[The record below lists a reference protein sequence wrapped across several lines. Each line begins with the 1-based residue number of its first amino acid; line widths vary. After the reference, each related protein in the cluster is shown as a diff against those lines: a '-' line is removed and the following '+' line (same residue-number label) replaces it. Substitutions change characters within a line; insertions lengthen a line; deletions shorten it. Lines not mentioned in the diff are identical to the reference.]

1 MKKLFAYGLAL
12 LLSVCGSV
20 YAATADG
27 FSVSSQTHNELS
39 LAKMGLSNGI
49 VFRGG
54 QHDAG
59 IGFGLPIDQLVT
71 KAQLLLDIQSSSSLI
86 GSNMSLQLMVNGQVI
101 GNIPL
106 SSVSQEKTAFQLNI
120 PAMLVTSSNVLS
132 FKLNSQENGE
142 LCYQNGQQVQQIHI
156 LPSSKVKLQL
166 QQLAISDDLSYFP
179 KPFWDAQEMLGRS
192 INIVFSRQVTEQNVS
207 AASMLASW
215 FGSQASYRGVT
226 FQALKGRLPNGNG
239 IVFGRPGEQVGKLT
253 LPSSEMASLSV
264 VSNPLNPA
272 YKLLLVV
279 GRDDDAMRS
288 AVYRLTQGDFAAQ
301 TATIKVKHQAL
312 PKSVPYDA
320 PKWIATDA
328 PVKLKNLIQPGQE
341 MKVSGIWHEPINFA
355 FRAAPDLF
363 LWDGDTIPLD
373 LGYRFPTED
382 WIDEDNSALNVTFNH
397 QFLADLSVNR
407 RGFLEGLW
415 RKLGGD
421 SRQEHSVIPIQP
433 YMIYGDNQLSLYFN
447 VKANADAPCSTLVHN
462 NIKSQIDS
470 QSTIDL
476 SQTQHFSLL
485 PNLSFFVGASF
496 PFTRLA
502 DFSQTALLLPNDPSS
517 AELQTLLTLAG
528 RAGNATGTMI
538 AGNRVFLGM
547 PTNYQALE
555 NVDVLA
561 VSALGNQ
568 TTNRALLRGSP
579 FSIQDNTLHVRGM
592 DKLQTVK
599 NWIKGYWQLNSV
611 EADRYFSSSQTW
623 RAFVSFQSPWS
634 NQRTVVMATATS
646 DAELLKLDNDLKSSE
661 INAGIR
667 GDAAV
672 ITDSNG
678 VKSFQVAPQFP
689 TGQLPWYQMAI
700 WYANQHS
707 AVFAL
712 LTTLVSLLMGWAVYY
727 RLVSRSR
734 KRLEQ

>member
-1 MKKLFAYGLAL
+1 MNRLFAYGVAL
-12 LLSVCGSV
+12 LLAFCSSVSV
-20 YAATADG
+20 ADE
-27 FSVSSQTHNELS
+27 FSVSGQTQTELS
-39 LAKMGLSNGI
+39 LAKMGLTNGI

-54 QHDAG
+54 QQDAG
-59 IGFGLPIDQLVT
+59 IRFGLPIDQLVT
-71 KAQLLLDIQSSSSLI
+71 KAQLILDITSSSSLI

-106 SSVSQEKTAFQLNI
+106 SSVSQEKVAFQLDI
-120 PAMLVTSSNVLS
+120 PTLLVTSNNVLS
-132 FKLNSQENGE
+132 FKLNSQDNGE
-142 LCYQNGQQVQQIHI
+142 LCYQNGQQVQQIQI
-156 LPSSKVKLQL
+156 LPSSKVKLKL

-179 KPFWDAQEMLGRS
+179 KPFWDKQEMIGRA
-192 INIVFSRQVTEQNVS
+192 INMVFSQQVSAQNVS

-215 FGSQASYRGVT
+215 FGSQASYRGVN
-226 FQALKGRLPNGNG
+226 FQAFKGRLPNGNG
-239 IVFGRPGEQVGKLT
+239 IVFGRPGEKIGKLT
-253 LPSSEMASLSV
+253 LPNTDKARLSV
-264 VSNPLNPA
+264 VSNPVNPI

-279 GRDDDAMRS
+279 GHDDDAMRS
-288 AVYRLTQGDFAAQ
+288 AVYRLTQGDFAVQTQ
-301 TATIKVKHQAL
+301 TANVQHQVL
-312 PKSVPYDA
+312 PQSVPYDA

-328 PVKLKNLIQPGQE
+328 PIKLKSLLQSGEQ
-341 MKVSGIWHEPINFA
+341 MKVSGVWHEPIHFA

-363 LWDGDTIPLD
+363 LWDGDTIPLN
-373 LGYRFPTED
+373 LSYRFPSED
-382 WIDEDNSALNVTFNH
+382 WIDEDNSALNVTFNR
-397 QFLADLSVNR
+397 QFLADLSVNK
-407 RGFLEGLW
+407 RGLLEDLW
-415 RKLGGD
+415 RQLGGD
-421 SRQEHSVIPIQP
+421 SRQEQSVIPIQP

-447 VKANADAPCSTLVHN
+447 VRPKADAPCDTLIHS

-502 DFSQTALLLPNDPSS
+502 DFSQTALLLPQDPTT
-517 AELQTLLTLAG
+517 AELQTLLSLTA

-538 AGNRVFLGM
+538 MGNRVFLGM

-555 NVDVLA
+555 NLDVLA
-561 VSALGNQ
+561 ITTMSDQ
-568 TTNRALLRGSP
+568 RTNRALLRGSP
-579 FSIQDNTLHVRGM
+579 FHIQDNTLHVRSV
-592 DKLQTVK
+592 DKWHTVK
-599 NWIKGYWQLNSV
+599 NWMQGYWKLNSV
-611 EADRYFSSSQTW
+611 EAERYFSSSQSW
-623 RAFVSFQSPWS
+623 RSFISYQSPWS
-634 NQRTVVMATATS
+634 SGRTVVMATATS
-646 DAELLKLDNDLKSSE
+646 DSELLKLAEDLKSSE

-678 VKSFQVAPQFP
+678 VKSFQIAPQFP

-712 LTTLVSLLMGWAVYY
+712 LATLVSLFMGWAVYY
-727 RLVSRSR
+727 GLVNRSR
-734 KRLEQ
+734 KRLKQ